1 MSAVTDPAKMNGFA
15 DQFPGTDD
23 PFAGLPPSSLLFEAR
38 NDDTETPMDQAS
50 PNPPNP
56 DRSPTDTLL
65 DDLLAKLP
73 VRTGSPGWGKLE
85 IMGHRAFVGFVSE
98 RELFGDR
105 QAVIEVIDKDGT
117 LREAG
122 IYSKAS
128 FFAFTPM
135 SQRDVARRT
144 SWVQDAINDLAY
156 TARRALPPAPA
167 SIEPDGLDEDEAREP
182 SQITIAPGA
191 SGTDDDDDLF

>member
-23 PFAGLPPSSLLFEAR
+23 PFADLPSIGLLFEAR
-38 NDDTETPMDQAS
+38 NDDTETTMDQAT
-50 PNPPNP
+50 
-56 DRSPTDTLL
+56 PTPTPEYTTV
-65 DDLLAKLP
+65 DLFIDQLVAKIP
-73 VRTGSPGWGKLE
+73 ERTGSPGWGRLE

-105 QAVIEVIDKDGT
+105 QAVIEILDKDGT

-135 SQRDVARRT
+135 SVRDVVRRT
-144 SWVQDAINDLAY
+144 TWVQDAINDMVY
-156 TARRALPPAPA
+156 QARRALPPAPA
-167 SIEPDGLDEDEAREP
+167 PIEPDGLDEDEAREP
-182 SQITIAPGA
+182 SQVTIKPGDL
-191 SGTDDDDDLF
+191 GPDEDDDLL